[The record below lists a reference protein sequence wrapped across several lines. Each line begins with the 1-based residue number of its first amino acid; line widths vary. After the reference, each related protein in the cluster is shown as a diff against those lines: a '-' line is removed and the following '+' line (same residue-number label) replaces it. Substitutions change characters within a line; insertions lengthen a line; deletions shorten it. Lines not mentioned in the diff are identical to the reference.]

1 MTELAIAIRDLG
13 KMYKLYQSP
22 VDKVFDA
29 FGINRWLFWRKHYY
43 QEFWALRGLNLE
55 ISKGERLGIIG
66 RNGAGKSTLLKIIT
80 GNVAPTEGTV
90 AVKGRVQALM
100 ELGTGFHPEF
110 TGRQNIRASLAYQG
124 LSQSVI
130 REKEEEIIDFSELED
145 FIDQPIKTYSAG
157 MYARLAFSTATS
169 VQPEILI
176 IDEVLGAGDAYFA
189 GKCVER
195 MKKLTEE
202 SGATVLFVSHDM
214 SSVEM
219 LCDRCL
225 WIERGTTKMDGMITQ
240 VSKKYAQR
248 IRELTERRLRA
259 KNDMASVSSNQS
271 ILKLRNKL
279 LQFILRF
286 IWLEG
291 LPIEINLVKL
301 SFPGLEPFTIK
312 VGEPQDNSYEYDS
325 FILIDNASSNWG
337 KPTQIAEGI
346 NCRSITTNVNYASA
360 MVFNIEG
367 LSSSTGVRI
376 DIKARGYHG
385 SKARLEVFD
394 GVNYIFLTKIEISS
408 EHDAPDGSWFEL
420 NEAIEPA
427 IINNFMKANNLAC
440 TNISDVDSVYTII
453 NQEELSDRKIETIK
467 NNEEVVWLGSEN
479 INNQKNTPKQR
490 NQFLND
496 VLTGEIFKGKV
507 IVEKVSFTDDF
518 GLEKSILKSFETLL
532 INIDYLILEEA
543 LAVEFV
549 VCIHRTGVIALQVLS
564 GIEKQSNIILKKGDR
579 GRFTFKI
586 PSLPLG
592 KGSYLVSIAIF
603 PPINYQS
610 QDTER
615 TAYILYDRR
624 YEIVVEQPENIAI
637 DLGMCRSKVQLLHN
651 GNLLV

>member
-1 MTELAIAIRDLG
+1 MNDTAIFIENLG
-13 KMYKLYQSP
+13 KMYKLYRNP
-22 VDKVFDA
+22 ADKVLDT
-29 FGINRWLFWRKHYY
+29 FGINHWLFWRKNYY

-55 ISKGERLGIIG
+55 VKKGERLGIIG

-80 GNVAPTEGTV
+80 GNVSPTEGMV
-90 AVKGRVQALM
+90 EVKGRIQALM

-110 TGRQNIRASLAYQG
+110 TGRENIHASLAYQG
-124 LSQSVI
+124 LSKNDI
-130 REKEEEIIDFSELED
+130 DGKEEEIIDFSELED

-225 WIERGTTKMDGMITQ
+225 WIERGTNKLDGMTTQ
-240 VSKKYAQR
+240 VSRKYAQM
-248 IRELTERRLRA
+248 IRELTEKRLRA
-259 KNDMASVSSNQS
+259 KNNMASVSSNQS
-271 ILKLRNKL
+271 ILTLRDKLF
-279 LQFILRF
+279 QFILRL
-286 IWLEG
+286 IWLDG

-301 SFPGLEPFTIK
+301 SFPGLEPFIIK
-312 VGEPQDNSYEYDS
+312 VGEPQDNSYDYDS
-325 FILIDNASSNWG
+325 FILIDHSSSNWG

-346 NCRSITTNVNYASA
+346 HGRPITTNVNYGSA
-360 MVFNIEG
+360 MVFNIDG
-367 LSSSTGVRI
+367 LSSATGVKLH
-376 DIKARGYHG
+376 IKARGYKG

-394 GVNYIFLTKIEISS
+394 GFQYIFLANIEISS
-408 EHDAPDGSWFEL
+408 EQNDFDATWFEL

-427 IINNFMKANNLAC
+427 IINNFMQANNLAC
-440 TNISDVDSVYTII
+440 INISHVDSVYTLI
-453 NQEELSDRKIETIK
+453 NQEKLSGTEIIKKHEKIIGLDT
-467 NNEEVVWLGSEN
+467 EN
-479 INNQKNTPKQR
+479 INDKKNSPNLH
-490 NQFLND
+490 NQFLHD
-496 VLTGEIFKGKV
+496 VPTGEIFKGKV
-507 IVEKVSFTDDF
+507 IIEKVSFTDDD
-518 GLEKSILKSFETLL
+518 GLEKSIFKSFETLL
-532 INIDYLILEEA
+532 INIDYLILQEGLE
-543 LAVEFV
+543 VEFV
-549 VCIHRTGVIALQVLS
+549 VCIHRTGVIALQILS
-564 GIEKQSNIILKKGDR
+564 GIEENTNIILKKGDR

-624 YEIVVEQPENIAI
+624 YEIVVEQPETIAI
-637 DLGMCRSKVQLLHN
+637 DLGMCRSQVQLLHN
-651 GNLLV
+651 GNLLN

>member
-55 ISKGERLGIIG
+55 VKKGERLGLIG

-80 GNVAPTEGTV
+80 GNVTPTEGIVEVT
-90 AVKGRVQALM
+90 GRVQALM

-124 LSQSVI
+124 LSSAVI
-130 REKEEEIIDFSELED
+130 KNLEEEIIDFSELEE

-195 MKKLTEE
+195 MKKLTEQ

-225 WIERGTTKMDGMITQ
+225 WIERGTNKLDGMTTQ
-240 VSKKYAQR
+240 VSRKYAQM

-271 ILKLRNKL
+271 ILTLRDKL

-286 IWLEG
+286 VWLEG

-301 SFPGLEPFTIK
+301 SFPGLEPFIIT
-312 VGEPQDNSYEYDS
+312 VGEPQDNSYNYDS
-325 FILIDNASSNWG
+325 FILIDHTSSNWG
-337 KPTQIAEGI
+337 RPTQIAEGI
-346 NCRSITTNVNYASA
+346 HCRPITTNVNAGSA
-360 MVFNIEG
+360 MVFNIDG
-367 LSSSTGVRI
+367 LSSSTGVKLY
-376 DIKARGYHG
+376 IKARGYRG

-394 GVNYIFLTKIEISS
+394 GVNYIVLTNIEISS
-408 EHDAPDGSWFEL
+408 DHDAHDSSWFEL
-420 NEAIEPA
+420 NEGIEPA
-427 IINNFMKANNLAC
+427 IMNNFMKANNLAC
-440 TNISDVDSVYTII
+440 TNISDVDSVYTMI
-453 NQEELSDRKIETIK
+453 NQEELSDRKTETIK
-467 NNEEVVWLGSEN
+467 NNEEIIRLGSEN
-479 INNQKNTPKQR
+479 INDQKNTNNWH

-507 IVEKVSFTDDF
+507 IIEKVSFTDNF
-518 GLEKSILKSFETLL
+518 GLEKSIFKSFETLL

-543 LAVEFV
+543 LEVEFV
-549 VCIHRTGVIALQVLS
+549 VCIHRTGIIALQVLS
-564 GIEKQSNIILKKGDR
+564 GIEKHSNIILKKGDR

-624 YEIVVEQPENIAI
+624 YEIVVEQPETIAI

-651 GNLLV
+651 GNLLG